1 MSYKKYDRNYVVTL
15 SEQSKKWL
23 EEHRK
28 KNPGRSRRIEQSGDK
43 FFRKVRRMR
52 SLDHL
57 NNKRRDYL
65 L

>member
-1 MSYKKYDRNYVVTL
+1 MSYKKYDPNYVDTL

-28 KNPGRSRRIEQSGDK
+28 KKPRSRQIEQSGVN
-43 FFRKVRRMR
+43 FIRKVRRMR

-57 NNKRRDYL
+57 SNKRRDYL

>member
-1 MSYKKYDRNYVVTL
+1 MKNKKYDGDYLDNL

-28 KNPGRSRRIEQSGDK
+28 KNPGRSRRIEQSGQN
-43 FFRKVRRMR
+43 FIRKARRMR
-52 SLDHL
+52 TLDHL